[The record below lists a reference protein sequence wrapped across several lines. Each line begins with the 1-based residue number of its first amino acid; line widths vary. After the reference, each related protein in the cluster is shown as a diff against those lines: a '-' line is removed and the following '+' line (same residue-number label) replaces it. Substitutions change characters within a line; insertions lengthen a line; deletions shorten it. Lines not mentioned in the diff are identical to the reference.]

1 MIQLNLPEH
10 LPTHDVFSHIDKTT
24 AEKIAHQFG
33 SPIFIMHEQGILE
46 RFRSFKNAVT
56 KLYPHSKVAIS
67 YKTNLISGLLALLHS
82 EGALPEV
89 VSGIE
94 YNVATEIRKKDQ
106 KIIFNGP
113 MKKDHELMQAIHDE
127 AFINCDHEDEIDRIE
142 QIAKTLQKR
151 VPIGIRIYF
160 TDDKNNWNRFGFPV
174 SLNLPHQ
181 PTITLIKRIIA
192 SPYLK
197 LAGLHT
203 HIGTNIRDIQ
213 IFSQLSKRLS
223 QFALDLKQHFDIELQ
238 WLDVGGGLA
247 GISPRIDENRFLPHP
262 LPDLKEYAAAI
273 INPLQSYLTSLQ
285 TPATLFFEPG
295 RTIFEAFG
303 SLLTRVVGKRDE
315 DAAGIPAYICDAG
328 INTLSTSYVYNFPI
342 QTFATSH
349 IVKKA
354 HLYGPT
360 CMQTDQLHTPIELP
374 LLQTDNLLLFHGVG
388 SYCMAF
394 SYSFIRLKPGVV
406 LLRDDNEIIW
416 LRQPESIAHYA
427 ALDYVP
433 DDMRYNY
440 VAA

>member
-1 MIQLNLPEH
+1 MTELNLINP
-10 LPTHDVFSHIDKTT
+10 LSYNVYSHINKTT
-24 AEKIAHQFG
+24 AEKIALQFG
-33 SPIFIMHEQGILE
+33 TPIFIMHEQGILE
-46 RFRSFKNAVT
+46 RFCIFKNAVT
-56 KLYPHSKVAIS
+56 KLYSHSKVAIS
-67 YKTNLISGLLALLHS
+67 YKTNLISGLLALLHN

-94 YNVATEIRKKDQ
+94 YNVAREIRKKDQ

-113 MKKDHELMQAIHDE
+113 MKKDQELMQAIHDE
-127 AFINCDHEDEIDRIE
+127 SLINCDHSDEIDRIE

-160 TDDKNNWNRFGFPV
+160 NDDKNNWNRFGFPV
-174 SLNLPHQ
+174 SLNQTQQ
-181 PTITLIKRIIA
+181 PTITLIQRILA

-213 IFSQLSKRLS
+213 IFTQLSQRLN
-223 QFALDLKQHFDIELQ
+223 QFAQELKQHLNIELQ

-262 LPDLKEYAAAI
+262 LPDLNEYAKAI
-273 INPLQSYLTSLQ
+273 INPLQPYLTSLRI
-285 TPATLFFEPG
+285 PATLFFEPG

-315 DAAGIPAYICDAG
+315 DATGIPAYICDAG

-342 QTFATSH
+342 QTFAKTH
-349 IVKKA
+349 ITKKT

-374 LLQTDNLLLFHGVG
+374 LLQINDLLLFHGVG

-394 SYSFIRLKPGVV
+394 SYSFIRLRPGVV
-406 LLRDDNEIIW
+406 LLRDDEIIW
-416 LRQPESIAHYA
+416 LRQPESLEHYA
-427 ALDYVP
+427 ALEHVP
-433 DDMRYNY
+433 NNMRDNY
-440 VAA
+440 ATT